1 MKDKKL
7 YIGLIIVL
15 IIVLAII
22 LGIVLNNK
30 SDDKENITTN
40 EDNFVVVE
48 PENTTNSVVE
58 DPYENLTTE
67 QINELVKDR
76 SVGNVSL
83 QIKEGTL
90 TREGV
95 TIIIADKNDYPYV
108 YSENYTLEKLENG
121 EWKVLEPTTLDSRD
135 LGHKANNE
143 GIVEMDINW
152 KQGYG
157 ELENGKYRISKQ
169 VIEGNPDTV
178 ISAEFEIK

>member
-1 MKDKKL
+1 MKDKKI

-22 LGIVLNNK
+22 LGIALNNK
-30 SDDKENITTN
+30 MDDKENITTN
-40 EDNFVVVE
+40 EGNFVVVE

-58 DPYENLTTE
+58 DRYANLTTE

-76 SVGNVSL
+76 SVDNVSL

>member
-1 MKDKKL
+1 MKNKKI
-7 YIGLIIVL
+7 YIGIIIV
-15 IIVLAII
+15 IVIVLALI
-22 LGIVLNNK
+22 LGIIWNNK
-30 SDDKENITTN
+30 SNDRKNVTTN
-40 EDNFVVVE
+40 EDNVVVVE
-48 PENTTNSVVE
+48 PENTINSVVE
-58 DPYENLTTE
+58 DRYANLTTE
-67 QINELVKDR
+67 QINKLVKDR
-76 SVGNVSL
+76 SIDNVSL

-121 EWKVLEPTTLDSRD
+121 EWKTLEPTTLDSRD
-135 LGHKANNE
+135 LGHKANND

-157 ELENGKYRISKQ
+157 ELEDGKYRISKQ